1 MLSNEKM
8 LTLLTKTTESSA
20 RLAGTKRN
28 IYELFDDLTLTVQN
42 KLLDLPDDT
51 LRLIGSFLD
60 PKARRALAL
69 TSHDSLIMIA

>member
-28 IYELFDDLTLTVQN
+28 IHELFDDLTL
-42 KLLDLPDDT
+42 
-51 LRLIGSFLD
+51 
-60 PKARRALAL
+60 AL
-69 TSHDSLIMIA
+69 TCHDAHRACA